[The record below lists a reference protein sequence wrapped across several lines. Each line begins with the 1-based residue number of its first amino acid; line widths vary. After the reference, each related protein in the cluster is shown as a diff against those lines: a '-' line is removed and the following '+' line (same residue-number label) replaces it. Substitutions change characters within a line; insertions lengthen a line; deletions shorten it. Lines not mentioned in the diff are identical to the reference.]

1 MHKDNNQDE
10 SALNTE
16 QSNKPLQIVD
26 VPFQTPI
33 SHQAQRLFH
42 GRSHVHEGYEDI
54 AIDWLSPVILITLYK
69 AVAANEIKLLAEKLF
84 SAVSECSS
92 VQVQYRYEQTGPIE
106 LLIGEPCTQT
116 VIEENGLK
124 YHISLGRT
132 QNTGLF
138 LDMINGRQW
147 VKNNAQGARVL
158 NLFSYT
164 CAFSVAAIAGDA
176 ASVFNIDMS
185 RPSLAIGRDNHRLN
199 AHDTSKVKFD
209 SLDIFKSFGR
219 IKKHGAYDLLI
230 CDPPS
235 FQKGS
240 VDIKRDYKK
249 IIRRIPEFMNPN
261 SLLMLCLNSPDLDA
275 EFLKQTVTEECA
287 GCQYISEIFPPDIF
301 KNAVEKQG
309 LKVLIYRYNG

>member
-1 MHKDNNQDE
+1 M
-10 SALNTE
+10 NTE
-16 QSNKPLQIVD
+16 QNNKQQPLIA
-26 VPFQTPI
+26 VPFQLPI

-42 GRSHVHEGYEDI
+42 GRSHVYKGYEHI
-54 AIDWLSPVILITLYK
+54 AIDWLSPVLLITLYQE
-69 AVAANEIKLLAEKLF
+69 VAISELKQLADKLF
-84 SAVSECSS
+84 SAIDDCRS
-92 VQVQYRYEQTGPIE
+92 VQVQYRYQQTGPIE
-106 LLIGEPCTQT
+106 LLVGENFAEIR
-116 VIEENGLK
+116 VEENGLK

-138 LDMINGRQW
+138 LDMKKGRDW
-147 VKNNAQGARVL
+147 VKKNAKGARVL

-185 RPSLAIGRDNHRLN
+185 RPSLATGRDNHRLN
-199 AHDTSKVKFD
+199 NHDTRKVKFD

-219 IKKHGAYDLLI
+219 IKKHGPYDLLI

-249 IIRRIPEFMNPN
+249 IIRRIPEFMSPN

-275 EFLKQTVTEECA
+275 EFLKQTIADECA
-287 GCQYISEIFPPDIF
+287 DCQYVSELFPPIIF

-309 LKVLIYRYNG
+309 LKILIYRYRN